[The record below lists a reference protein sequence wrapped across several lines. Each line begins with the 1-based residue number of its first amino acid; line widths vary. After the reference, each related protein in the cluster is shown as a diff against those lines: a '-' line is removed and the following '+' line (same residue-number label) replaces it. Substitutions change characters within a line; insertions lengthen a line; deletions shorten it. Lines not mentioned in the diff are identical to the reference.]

1 MRNRPRRKVLAGR
14 IRGWYHA
21 GPMDPVCEDRGEE
34 RMLEPG
40 EPLPPAPPGGGFGEV
55 WRLAYPIV
63 ITMASASLMGV
74 VDTLFMG
81 WVGTPEQGAVGLG
94 AVVNWT
100 CLSLFTG
107 TITSTNTFVAQ
118 FYGAGDHPAIGR
130 VVWQALYFA
139 LASYAAVAAG
149 LIPHTDTLLGAIGS
163 SHEVTGHAVAYLD
176 IRLGGAV
183 FIFANFCVV
192 GFLRGVGD
200 TRTPMKVVLAT
211 NVLNVAL
218 TWALVFGKMGFPALG
233 VRGAAAGTV
242 ASQAVAT
249 VIYLV
254 LFFRGKNACY
264 HTRGPHPPSWALLR
278 RWLRVGLPTGV
289 WRVLQMGGFTVFT
302 VFVATLGD
310 EVLAGH
316 QIVRQMMHLS
326 FLPGMALSV
335 TATILV
341 GQYIG
346 IGDLQAATR
355 SAYTAMKIGALIMG
369 TISLS
374 FVLLRHPIAALF
386 SPDPAVQEVAADLF
400 FFVAVFQTVDAVGTV
415 SSGAIR
421 GAGDTRWPM
430 IVSILMSWLFFV
442 PGIFLLG
449 KVAGLGVYGA
459 WSGATLHI
467 LGLAALMFGRFRRGK
482 WKTMKI

>member
-1 MRNRPRRKVLAGR
+1 ME
-14 IRGWYHA
+14 
-21 GPMDPVCEDRGEE
+21 PVCEDRGEE
-34 RMLEPG
+34 ELLERC
-40 EPLPPAPPGGGFGEV
+40 EPTASELPPGPPGGGVGEV

-81 WVGTPEQGAVGLG
+81 WVGTAQQGAVGLG
-94 AVVNWT
+94 AVVSWT
-100 CLSLFTG
+100 CMSLFNG

-118 FYGAGDHPAIGR
+118 FYGAKKFSEIGR
-130 VVWQALYFA
+130 VVWQAFYFA
-139 LASYAAVAAG
+139 LAGYAVLVLG
-149 LIPHTDTLLGAIGS
+149 LIPYTDALLGAVGS
-163 SHEVTGHAVAYLD
+163 SAEVTGYAVAYMD

-183 FIFANFCVV
+183 FVFVNFCVV

-200 TRTPMKVVLAT
+200 TRTPMKVVLGT

-218 TWALVFGKMGFPALG
+218 TWALVFGELGFPALG

-249 VIYLV
+249 AIYLI
-254 LFFRGKNACY
+254 LFFRRTYARY
-264 HTRGPHPPSWALLR
+264 DARGPHPPSWSLLR

-289 WRVLQMGGFTVFT
+289 WWVLQMGGFTVFT

-326 FLPGMALSV
+326 FLPGVALSI

-346 IGDLQAATR
+346 AGDLEAAARAAKT
-355 SAYTAMKIGALIMG
+355 SMKIAALIMG
-369 TISLS
+369 SISLA

-386 SPDPAVQEVAADLF
+386 SPDPAVQEVAANLF

-430 IVSILMSWLFFV
+430 IASILMSWLVFV
-442 PGIFLLG
+442 PSIFLLG
-449 KVAGLGVYGA
+449 GVAGLGVYGA
-459 WSGATLHI
+459 WSGATFHI
-467 LGLAALMFGRFRRGK
+467 LVLAALMYGRFRRGK

>member
-1 MRNRPRRKVLAGR
+1 ME
-14 IRGWYHA
+14 
-21 GPMDPVCEDRGEE
+21 PVCEDRGEE
-34 RMLEPG
+34 ELLERCEPTASELAPG
-40 EPLPPAPPGGGFGEV
+40 PPGGGFGEV

-81 WVGTPEQGAVGLG
+81 RVGTPQQGAVGLG
-94 AVVNWT
+94 AVVSWT
-100 CLSLFTG
+100 CMSLFNG

-118 FYGAGDHPAIGR
+118 FYGAKNYGEIGR
-130 VVWQALYFA
+130 VVWQAFYFA
-139 LASYAAVAAG
+139 LAGYAVVAAG
-149 LIPHTDTLLGAIGS
+149 LIPHTDALLGAVGS
-163 SHEVTGHAVAYLD
+163 SAEVTGYAVAYMD

-183 FIFANFCVV
+183 FVFVNFCLV

-200 TRTPMKVVLAT
+200 TRTPMKVVLGT

-218 TWALVFGKMGFPALG
+218 TWALVFGELGLPALG

-249 VIYLV
+249 VIYLI
-254 LFFRGKNACY
+254 LFFRRTYTRYGS
-264 HTRGPHPPSWALLR
+264 RGPHPPSWSLLR

-289 WRVLQMGGFTVFT
+289 WWVLQMGGFTVFT
-302 VFVATLGD
+302 VFVSTLGD

-326 FLPGMALSV
+326 FLPGVALSI

-346 IGDLQAATR
+346 AGDLEAAARAAKT
-355 SAYTAMKIGALIMG
+355 SMKIAALIMG
-369 TISLS
+369 SISLT

-386 SPDPAVQEVAADLF
+386 SPDPAVQEVAANLF

-430 IVSILMSWLFFV
+430 LVSILMSWFVFV
-442 PGIFLLG
+442 PSVLLLG
-449 KVAGLGVYGA
+449 GVAGLGVYGA

-467 LGLAALMFGRFRRGK
+467 LVLAALMHGRFRRGK